1 MDKDRR
7 VVWFEEVGKED
18 IPQVGG
24 KGANLGE
31 MTKAGI
37 PVPPG
42 FIVTAQSYYDFLQKS
57 NLSDKIRKLLSDLDT
72 NDSQELQKVAS
83 TVKELLNAAVMPK
96 ETAREIAQAYGKLG
110 SGAVAVR
117 SSATAEDLPE
127 ASFAGQ
133 QRTFLNVTGKN
144 NVIAAVQG
152 CWASLFEP
160 RAIFYRAHQG
170 FDHFSVGI
178 AVPVQRMVQSEASGV
193 MFTLDPITNDRSKI
207 VIEAV
212 YGLGEAIVSGEVT
225 PDLYVVNK
233 EDLEIS
239 DKKLARQEWQL
250 VRNSKRGKDLEKANT
265 RVAVLE
271 AVQAKQKFSDD
282 DIIALAKMGKR
293 IEDHYAFPQDIEW
306 AKEGEELFIVQ
317 TRPVTTMKD
326 TTEKKD
332 VTGTVE
338 TLLLTGSPA
347 SPGLASGPTRL
358 IQQPSEI
365 DRVLVGDVLVAGMT
379 TPDFVPAMKRA
390 AAIVTDRGGRTC
402 HAAIVSR
409 ELGIPCVVGT
419 GNATKVLK
427 QEQIITVDGSV
438 GKVFE
443 GRLVTEKRAIPTL
456 EPKTRVRTNTK
467 VYVNLA
473 EPELAEK
480 VASRHVDGVGL
491 LRAEFI
497 IAQIG
502 EHPRYMISQGRGEEF
517 VERLAEGVTTFA
529 RAFNPRPVVYRTTDF
544 KTNEYRN
551 LKGGEEYE
559 DIEENPMLGY
569 RGCSRYVQEADVFK
583 MEIEMVKRVR
593 ENYKNLWVMI
603 PFVRTVD
610 EMAHLMSI
618 LKDEGLCSSKDFK
631 IWMMVEVP
639 SNIFLIDE
647 FIDVGIDGISI
658 GSNDL
663 TQLILGIDRDSPKLE
678 GVFDERNEAV
688 MLALKKAIRAAARRG
703 ITASICGQAP
713 SVYPELTKKLVKWG
727 INSVSVSPDAIESTR
742 EIIARAEGR
751 MVSPSLWR
759 RKARAPRNL
768 YQPVYTKSRFN
779 ERKDDSEAE

>member
-1 MDKDRR
+1 MDEERK

-18 IPQVGG
+18 ISQVGG

-37 PVPPG
+37 TVPPG
-42 FIVTAQSYYDFLQKS
+42 FIVTAQSYFDFLQKS
-57 NLSDKIRKLLSDLDT
+57 NLTDTIRKLLSDLDT
-72 NDSQELQKVAS
+72 NDSEKLQKVAS
-83 TVKELLNAAVMPK
+83 RIKSLLNAAAMPK
-96 ETAREIAQAYGKLG
+96 EIAQEIAQAYGKLG

-133 QRTFLNVTGKN
+133 QRTFLNVVGEKE
-144 NVIAAVQG
+144 VIAAVQG

-212 YGLGEAIVSGEVT
+212 YGLGESIVSGEVT
-225 PDLYVVNK
+225 PDLYVVDK
-233 EDLEIS
+233 EGLEIS

-282 DIIALAKMGKR
+282 DITALAKIGKR

-306 AKEGEELFIVQ
+306 AKEGEDIFIVQ

-358 IQQPSEI
+358 IHQSSEI
-365 DRVLVGDVLVAGMT
+365 DRVLVGDVLVAEMT

-390 AAIVTDRGGRTC
+390 AAIATDRGGRTC

-443 GRLVTEKRAIPTL
+443 GRLGREKIDIPTL

-473 EPELAEK
+473 EPELAER

-502 EHPRYMISQGRGEEF
+502 EHPRYMISQGRGQEF
-517 VERLAEGVTTFA
+517 VAQLTEGVTTFA

-593 ENYKNLWVMI
+593 EDYKNLWVMI

-610 EMAHLMSI
+610 EMAHLMST
-618 LKDEGLCSSKDFK
+618 LKDEGLSSSKDFK

-647 FIDVGIDGISI
+647 FIDLGIDGISI

-703 ITASICGQAP
+703 VTASICGQAP

-727 INSVSVSPDAIESTR
+727 ITSVSVSPDAIESTR

-759 RKARAPRNL
+759 RKARSPRKI
-768 YQPVYTKSRFN
+768 YQPAYTK
-779 ERKDDSEAE
+779 KPLQ